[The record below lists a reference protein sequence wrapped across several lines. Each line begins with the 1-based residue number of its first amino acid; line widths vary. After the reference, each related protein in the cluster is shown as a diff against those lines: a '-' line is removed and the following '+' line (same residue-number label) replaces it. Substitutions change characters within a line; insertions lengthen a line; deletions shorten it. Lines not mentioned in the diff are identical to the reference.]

1 MHCTRLRAL
10 AVQTG
15 GEGDQQVM
23 ICPRC
28 KTERKDADVHWGNGR
43 RGRDP
48 RGWENGQLFH
58 WLCTT
63 CMQWWFDPRAVKR
76 AFAAYER
83 ALKKALAAGAEDAHD
98 ARLRLRDKAYAL
110 ACRARRARAKA
121 EGKEAGR

>member
-1 MHCTRLRAL
+1 MK
-10 AVQTG
+10 
-15 GEGDQQVM
+15 
-23 ICPRC
+23 CPNC

-83 ALKKALAAGAEDAHD
+83 ALTMLRNQIWRTPRAVHPRVQAALKG
-98 ARLRLRDKAYAL
+98 
-110 ACRARRARAKA
+110 ARRARAMA
-121 EGKEAGR
+121 EGKEAKP

>member
-1 MHCTRLRAL
+1 M
-10 AVQTG
+10 
-15 GEGDQQVM
+15 M

-28 KTERKDADVHWGNGR
+28 KTEWKDSDVHWGEGRLGKRNR
-43 RGRDP
+43 RGFQDGP
-48 RGWENGQLFH
+48 LFH
-58 WLCTT
+58 WCCTA

-83 ALKKALAAGAEDAHD
+83 ALEKALDAGAEDAYD

-121 EGKEAGR
+121 EGKEAKK